1 MMNTEVIDGLIYGRV
16 EPHIYAFRTA
26 TVPNYLKVGDT
37 YRPVSIRLNEWRKYF
52 PNLESV
58 ANYPATTPDK
68 NAFFRDFA
76 VHMYLENEKQRR
88 RLMPGDINDL
98 PYYSREFFESA
109 NESDIQEAL
118 DDILDSYKKQRNKYS
133 FYRID
138 ESHVPLTLTY
148 ERNQSFNPRP
158 NQQATID
165 KFKSAIA
172 NGRTNLLMFAVM
184 RFGKSFTSMCCATEM
199 DAKLVVIVSAKA
211 DVKNEW
217 KYTVESHKRF
227 DGFEFLD
234 SDSLVR
240 DPDCISAKLNEPD
253 KKVAVFL
260 TLQDLQGEEI
270 KDKHKDLFK
279 QRIDLLIID
288 ETHFAARAEKYGQA
302 ISLKK
307 AQMAKELEGADED
320 ISDLNEAI
328 KVLQAKIRVH
338 LSGTPYR
345 ILMGDEF
352 RKEDII
358 AFYQFTDIVKEQ
370 EEWNSRYLQ
379 YDTYPE
385 TEINGEH
392 QAGEAVKEWH
402 NPYYGFP
409 QMIRFAFNPNE
420 KTRKRIEELRSQGIT
435 SAFSELFKATYS
447 TYKYKGK
454 EEPRYTF
461 KYKKEILELFKVI
474 DGREPDDQLLGFL
487 DYEKIKSGSM
497 CHHIVCVLPYRISC
511 DALEQLI
518 SQNKSEFDNLSEY
531 VIINVAGF
539 NREKRFDNIQNVVE
553 EISRLEKE
561 GKKTISLTVNRM
573 LTGVTVKEWDTMLFL
588 KDTASP
594 QEYDQAIFRLQS
606 QYVKTLKDENGDDTI
621 RFNMKPQTLLVDF
634 SPSRMFE
641 MQELKSKIY
650 DVNVEKNGNSLLEQR
665 IAEELRISPIVTVNA
680 ENKLVEVTPTNIMD
694 EVRKYSETRS
704 VLDEAQSIRLDSSL
718 LMIDDIREALKRL
731 SEIDDKSGLKIKP
744 NQGGDDD
751 DELDVPDPNEP
762 GEDGKEGD
770 GNEGS
775 GENSGGDD
783 KPKTEDETVSL
794 MKKLKTFYAIILF
807 YSFLTDSRIISLSE
821 LIESIPENEDNKRI
835 AKNLGIKATVL
846 SSFFRKCNP
855 FIISDLDYKIQNI
868 NDISHDEKLSTEKKV
883 EQALNKFGKLSISEI
898 VTPLDI
904 AIQIVSGLP
913 EEVKEGKILDI
924 ASKEGEFAIALY
936 KRFGAEVRDRIYAI
950 PTSTVSYEFTRKIF
964 KLLDMPVEHIIMSF
978 NSYDLFKLDPRVN
991 FNEKIIQELD
1001 NMKFSTIIGNPPY
1014 QEMDEGHGAS
1024 SRPIY
1029 HHFVNTAIKLNPEFI
1044 SIIMPARWYA
1054 GGKGGDLVAFRKQ
1067 MAEDRHLQR
1076 IDDFANGREC
1086 FANVEI
1092 KGGVCYFLWSREH
1105 DSPKCRFV
1113 SHSDGKIISDMERS
1127 LILPDS
1133 ETIIRFNEAISIL
1146 EKVRTKQPNSF
1157 NQIVS
1162 SRKPFGLATNFKDF
1176 SNEQDEQH
1184 PIFIYAQKAKG
1195 YASPDVIIRNHEWKD
1210 KYKIY
1215 IPEAIGAGNM
1225 TKDVLKPIIGLP
1237 NTICTETYI
1246 LIGPFDTEMEARNV
1260 FNYIRSKFFHFMLGL
1275 KKNSQHTTQKEYVYV
1290 PMMDF
1295 SSGSK
1300 INWSLDRAELDQAL
1314 YEYFGLTEAERKFIE
1329 KTIPNK

>member
-58 ANYPATTPDK
+58 AKYPATTPDK

-76 VHMYLENEKQRR
+76 VHMYLENEKLRN
-88 RLMPGDINDL
+88 RLMPGDIADL

-109 NESDIQEAL
+109 TESDIQEAI
-118 DDILDSYKKQRNKYS
+118 DDIIDSYKKQRSKYS
-133 FYRID
+133 YYKID
-138 ESHVPLTLTY
+138 ESHVPITLTY
-148 ERNQSFNPRP
+148 ERNQSFKPRP

-165 KFKSAIA
+165 RFKTAIA

-199 DAKLVVIVSAKA
+199 DARLVVIVSAKA

-217 KYTVESHKRF
+217 KYTVESHTRF
-227 DGFEFLD
+227 EGFEFLD
-234 SDSLVR
+234 SESLVR
-240 DPDCISAKLNEPD
+240 DPNCISSKINEPD

-270 KDKHKDLFK
+270 KDKHKDLFNQK
-279 QRIDLLIID
+279 IDLLIID

-307 AQMAKELEGADED
+307 SQLADELEGADED

-328 KVLQAKIRVH
+328 KVLHARIRIH

-345 ILMGDEF
+345 ILMGTEF

-358 AFYQFTDIVKEQ
+358 AFCQFTDIVKEQ
-370 EEWNSRYLQ
+370 EEWNSEYLQ

-420 KTRKRIEELRSQGIT
+420 STRKRIEELRSQGIT

-447 TYKYKGK
+447 SYKYKGK

-461 KYKKEILELFKVI
+461 KYKNEILDLFKVI
-474 DGREPDDQLLGFL
+474 DGRTPDDQLLGFL
-487 DYEKIKSGSM
+487 DYDKIKSGSM
-497 CHHIVCVLPYRISC
+497 CHHIVCVLPFRISC

-518 SQNKSEFDNLSEY
+518 IQHKSEFKNLSEY
-531 VIINVAGF
+531 IIINVAGF
-539 NREKRFDNIQNVVE
+539 NREKRFDNIKNVVD
-553 EISRLEKE
+553 EISKLEKE

-606 QYVKTLKDENGDDTI
+606 QYVKTLKDETGNDTI
-621 RFNMKPQTLLVDF
+621 KYNMKPQTLLVDF

-641 MQELKSKIY
+641 MQELKSRIY
-650 DVNVEKNGNSLLEQR
+650 DVNVEKNGNSQLKQR

-704 VLDEAQSIRLDSSL
+704 VIDEAVTIRLDSSL
-718 LMIDDIREALKRL
+718 LMIDDIREALKKL
-731 SEIDDKSGLKIKP
+731 SEIDAKSGLRIKP
-744 NQGGDDD
+744 NEGGDDD
-751 DELDVPDPNEP
+751 LDVPDPNES
-762 GEDGKEGD
+762 GEDGNVGD
-770 GNEGS
+770 GNEGD
-775 GENSGGDD
+775 GESNNREDT
-783 KPKTEDETVSL
+783 PRTEDETVSL
-794 MKKLKTFYAIILF
+794 MKKMKTFYAIILF

-821 LIESIPENEDNKRI
+821 LIESIAENEDNKRI
-835 AKNLGIKATVL
+835 AKNLGIKTSVL
-846 SSFFRKCNP
+846 KSFFNKCDAT
-855 FIISDLDYKIQNI
+855 IMCELDYKIQNV
-868 NDISHDEKLSTEKKV
+868 NDISHDENRTTEKKV
-883 EQALNKFGKLSISEI
+883 ELALNKFAKLSESEV

-904 AIQIVSGLP
+904 VTQIVSGLP
-913 EEVKEGKILDI
+913 DEVKNGNILDI
-924 ASKEGEFAIALY
+924 ASKQGEFAIALY
-936 KRFGAEVRDRIYAI
+936 RRFGAEVRDRIFAV

-978 NSYDLFKLDPRVN
+978 NSYDLFKLEPKKVI
-991 FNEKIIQELD
+991 FNDTIIQELD

-1014 QEMDEGHGAS
+1014 QAKDEGHGPS

-1029 HHFVNTAIKLNPEFI
+1029 QHFVNIAFKLNPEFV
-1044 SIIMPARWYA
+1044 SMIIPARWYA
-1054 GGKGGDLVAFRKQ
+1054 GGKGGVLVDFRKQ
-1067 MAEDRHLQR
+1067 MAEDKHLQR
-1076 IDDFANGREC
+1076 IDDFSVGSEC
-1086 FANVEI
+1086 FDNVEI
-1092 KGGVCYFLWSREH
+1092 KGGVCYFLWNRSH
-1105 DSPKCRFV
+1105 DSKKCRFV
-1113 SHSDGKIISDMERS
+1113 SHSKGIIVSDMERP
-1127 LILPDS
+1127 LILPGS

-1146 EKVRTKQPNSF
+1146 DKVRRKQPASF
-1157 NQIVS
+1157 NRLVS
-1162 SRKPFGLATNFKDF
+1162 PRKPFGLDTKFNDF
-1176 SNEQDEQH
+1176 VIEQDEEH
-1184 PIFIYAQKAKG
+1184 SVYIYAQKARG
-1195 YASPDVIIRNHEWKD
+1195 YASPDVIIRNHDWKD

-1225 TKDVLKPIIGLP
+1225 AKDVLKPIIGMH

-1246 LIGPFDTEMEARNV
+1246 LIGPFETEQEARNV

-1295 SSGSK
+1295 SDKSK
-1300 INWSLDRAELDQAL
+1300 INWSLDRKDLDQAL
-1314 YEYFGLTEAERKFIE
+1314 YDYFGLTEAERKFIE